1 MDSTDEAGGKQYV
14 VPVTGMIEGVLE
26 GEWGN
31 HIDYVFTFRSK
42 TDSRWGYEKGKRYPL
57 TKPLVRMYWE
67 NWQRRWTPSH
77 GGARVVD
84 APTGVTLF
92 VPDLPPGASTDWLAD
107 YFDLRFLRESPVGGH
122 FAAAEQPQRIVEDV
136 REFFRPL
143 R

>member
-1 MDSTDEAGGKQYV
+1 DVERAFDRDFLLT
-14 VPVTGMIEGVLE
+14 
-26 GEWGN
+26 N
-31 HIDYVFTFRSK
+31 FTLFWL
-42 TDSRWGYEKGKRYPL
+42 TDSFVSS
-57 TKPLVRMYWE
+57 VRMYWE

-92 VPDLPPGASTDWLAD
+92 VPDLPPGAPTDWLAD
-107 YFDLRFLRESPVGGH
+107 YFDLRFLKRSEVGGH